1 MSHIRPFF
9 VRIVEMTPT
18 SLPQEGETDTAM
30 EGTETKEMAN
40 VMSPS
45 HSTSASASSGDR
57 EHVLD
62 TAGLEIIASV
72 MEEICTFLK
81 QAKNLMV
88 SGGFLVIY
96 SLITV
101 LSNMNE

>member
-18 SLPQEGETDTAM
+18 SLPQEGETDTVM

-81 QAKNLMV
+81 QAKNLIV
-88 SGGFLVIY
+88 SRGFLVIY
-96 SLITV
+96 SLVTIP
-101 LSNMNE
+101 LNMNE